1 MAGLNDR
8 VALVTGGIGGC
19 GLGARGLTKVASLL

>member
-8 VALVTGGIGGC
+8 VALVMSGI
-19 GLGARGLTKVASLL
+19 GARGLTKVAGLL